1 MNNHAIKPLA
11 LFVAAV
17 LAGCSSMPERNS
29 MLEQA
34 RAEYGTA
41 QADPQVV
48 TLAAG
53 ELRQAGDSL
62 DRANA
67 ASNKGEK
74 TATVDHLA
82 YVARQQVGI
91 AQETARQKNA
101 ELMVAN
107 AAIERDRVRLDARTR
122 EADDARQK
130 AEYSQRQAEAS
141 QRNAQAS
148 QRQSQESQ
156 RQSQESQR
164 QAEASQRDAMASQAQ
179 SEAARRTSEAA
190 QVQSETSQRQA
201 MVERQAALDAQS
213 SAAAARQSTLDA
225 EGRTRQLEAL
235 LAEMAARKSERG
247 MVITLGDVLFDTN
260 QSQLRTGGIRSVEK
274 LAAFVKQYPQRS
286 LMIEGFT
293 DSVGSDSRN
302 QQLSDERAGAVRTA
316 LLGMG
321 VGSERM
327 TSRGYGESY
336 PVAGNDTPAGRQQNR
351 RVEIV
356 VSEDGGSIAPR

>member
-1 MNNHAIKPLA
+1 MNNSYALKPLA
-11 LFVAAV
+11 LLVAVV

-34 RAEYGTA
+34 RADYSAA
-41 QADPQVV
+41 QGNPQVV

-53 ELRQAGDSL
+53 ELRQASDSL

-67 ASNKGEK
+67 ASIKGEK

-91 AQETARQKNA
+91 ARETARQKNA

-107 AAIERDRVRLDARTR
+107 AAAERDRVRLDARTR
-122 EADDARQK
+122 EADAAQRSADR
-130 AEYSQRQAEAS
+130 SQRQADASQRSAQASQLQSEAS
-141 QRNAQAS
+141 QR
-148 QRQSQESQ
+148 E
-156 RQSQESQR
+156 
-164 QAEASQRDAMASQAQ
+164 AEASQRDARESQRQ
-179 SEAARRTSEAA
+179 SEA
-190 QVQSETSQRQA
+190 SQRQA
-201 MVERQAALDAQS
+201 MAERQAATDAQS
-213 SAAAARQSTLDA
+213 SAAAARQATLDA

-235 LAEMAARKSERG
+235 LGEMAARKTERG

-260 QSQLRTGGIRSVEK
+260 QSQLRTGGMRSVEK
-274 LAAFVKQYPQRS
+274 LAAFARQYPRRT

-293 DSVGSDSRN
+293 DSVGADGRN
-302 QQLSDERAGAVRTA
+302 QQLSDDRAGSVRTA

-327 TSRGYGESY
+327 TSRGYGESF

-356 VSEDGGSIAPR
+356 VSEDGGTIAPR

>member
-1 MNNHAIKPLA
+1 MNNYFALKPLV
-11 LFVAAV
+11 FVVAAV

-34 RAEYGTA
+34 RADYGAA
-41 QADPQVV
+41 QADPRVV

-62 DRANA
+62 ERANV

-74 TATVDHLA
+74 AATVDHLA

-91 AQETARQKNA
+91 AQETARQKTA
-101 ELMVAN
+101 EAAVAN
-107 AAIERDRVRLDARTR
+107 AGAERDRIRLDARTR
-122 EADDARQK
+122 EADTATQR
-130 AEYSQRQAEAS
+130 AEYAQRMAEAS

-148 QRQSQESQ
+148 QL
-156 RQSQESQR
+156 QSQESQR
-164 QAEASQRDAMASQAQ
+164 QAQASQRDARASQLQ
-179 SEAARRTSEAA
+179 SEASQRSSEAS
-190 QVQSETSQRQA
+190 QLQSEASQRQA
-201 MVERQAALDAQS
+201 MAERQAATDAQV

-225 EGRTRQLEAL
+225 EGRARQLEAL
-235 LAEMAARKSERG
+235 LGEMAARKTERG

-260 QSQLRTGGIRSVEK
+260 QSQLRSGGIRSVEK
-274 LAAFVKQYPQRS
+274 LAAFVKQYPGRS

-293 DSVGSDSRN
+293 DSVGPDGRN
-302 QQLSDERAGAVRTA
+302 QQLSDERAGSVRTA

-327 TSRGYGESY
+327 TSRGYGESF

-351 RVEIV
+351 RVEII
-356 VSEDGGSIAPR
+356 VSEDGGVISPR

>member
-1 MNNHAIKPLA
+1 MNNYAIKPLA
-11 LFVAAV
+11 LIVAAV
-17 LAGCSSMPERNS
+17 LTGCSSMPERNS

-34 RAEYGTA
+34 RADYGNA
-41 QADPQVV
+41 QSNPQVV

-53 ELRQAGDSL
+53 ELKQASDSL
-62 DRANA
+62 DKANT

-74 TATVDHLA
+74 AATVDHLA
-82 YVARQQVGI
+82 YVAKQHVAI

-107 AAIERDRVRLDARTR
+107 SGAERDRVRLDARTR
-122 EADDARQK
+122 EADAAQRSADR
-130 AEYSQRQAEAS
+130 SQRQADAS

-148 QRQSQESQ
+148 QLQSEA
-156 RQSQESQR
+156 SQR
-164 QAEASQRDAMASQAQ
+164 QAEAAQRDARASQLQSEASQRSSEASLAQ
-179 SEAARRTSEAA
+179 SEA
-190 QVQSETSQRQA
+190 SQRQA
-201 MVERQAALDAQS
+201 MVERQAAADAQM
-213 SAAAARQSTLDA
+213 SAQTARQATLDA
-225 EGRTRQLEAL
+225 EGRARQLEAL
-235 LAEMAARKSERG
+235 LAEMAAKKTERG

-260 QSQLRTGGIRSVEK
+260 QSQLRAGGLRSVEK
-274 LAAFVKQYPQRS
+274 LAAFVKQYPRRT

-293 DSVGSDSRN
+293 DSVGPEGRN
-302 QQLSDERAGAVRTA
+302 QQLSDERAGSVRTA

-356 VSEDGGSIAPR
+356 VSEDGSTIAPR